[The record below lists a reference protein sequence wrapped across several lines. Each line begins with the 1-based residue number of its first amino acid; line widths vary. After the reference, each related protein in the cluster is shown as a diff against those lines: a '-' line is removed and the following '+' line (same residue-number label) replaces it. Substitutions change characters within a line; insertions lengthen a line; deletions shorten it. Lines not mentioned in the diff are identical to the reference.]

1 MASVLRISLV
11 DPVTQDRQ
19 ELKRLLAD
27 LDPVWVQ
34 AECSRYDELPEL
46 VEQTGPDVVV
56 VGIDANTEEALNAIR
71 LASQLGPN
79 TKIFVVSRDSDSQR
93 ILQAM
98 RAGASEYLTIP
109 IKIED
114 LLGALDRCRRA
125 VQQEGSSTSGA
136 VVAITGS
143 SGGVGSTC
151 IAVSLACWLAGQ
163 PDTRVVLADLDL
175 ALGDADVCLDL
186 IHNYTLLD
194 VVENIDR
201 LDFTLLK
208 RSMVQHSSGLLFLPH
223 PTDLTDACRIHPRSI
238 SRLIGLLR
246 ATFTHVVLDL
256 SNAFRETDLAAMA
269 AADTVLLIA
278 QLNVSSLRNVAR
290 VFKALETIDGMA
302 EKVKVVL
309 NRTGARDQSISV
321 ERAEATIGREI
332 FWHIPNDWLRVNEA
346 RNNGVPVILHAPKCR
361 AAVAIAGLG
370 EKLFGRSEQGG
381 NGASSEHKR
390 SWLALFK

>member
-1 MASVLRISLV
+1 MGSVLRISLV

-46 VEQTGPDVVV
+46 AEQGGPEVVI
-56 VGIDANTEEALNAIR
+56 VGIDANMEEALNAIR
-71 LASQLGPN
+71 LTSERAPN

-98 RAGASEYLTIP
+98 RAGANEYLTIP
-109 IKIED
+109 VKIED
-114 LLGALDRCRRA
+114 LLAALDRCRRA
-125 VQQEGSSTSGA
+125 AHQQEGTSPTGA
-136 VVAITGS
+136 VVAVTGS

-163 PDTRVVLADLDL
+163 QDTRVVLADLDL

-201 LDFTLLK
+201 LDFTLLR

-223 PTDLTDACRIHPRSI
+223 PTDLTDACRIHPKSI
-238 SRLIGLLR
+238 ARLVGLLR
-246 ATFTHVVLDL
+246 ATFTHVILDL
-256 SNAFRETDLAAMA
+256 SNAFRDTDLAAMA
-269 AADTVLLIA
+269 AADVVLLIA
-278 QLNVSSLRNVAR
+278 
-290 VFKALETIDGMA
+290 
-302 EKVKVVL
+302 
-309 NRTGARDQSISV
+309 
-321 ERAEATIGREI
+321 
-332 FWHIPNDWLRVNEA
+332 
-346 RNNGVPVILHAPKCR
+346 
-361 AAVAIAGLG
+361 
-370 EKLFGRSEQGG
+370 
-381 NGASSEHKR
+381 
-390 SWLALFK
+390 